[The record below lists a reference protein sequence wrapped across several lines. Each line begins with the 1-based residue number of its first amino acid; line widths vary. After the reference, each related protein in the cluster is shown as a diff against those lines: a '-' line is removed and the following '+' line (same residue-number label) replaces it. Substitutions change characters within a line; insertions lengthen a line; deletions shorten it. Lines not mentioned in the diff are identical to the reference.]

1 MGFFRFN
8 IGLST
13 QSVSRD
19 LVRLLVSAC
28 HHQTPYFH
36 QSELRASSM
45 ECLQLQQQ
53 KIDEFMEFDDG

>member
-1 MGFFRFN
+1 
-8 IGLST
+8 LST
-13 QSVSRD
+13 LSVSRD
-19 LVRLLVSAC
+19 FIRLLVSAC